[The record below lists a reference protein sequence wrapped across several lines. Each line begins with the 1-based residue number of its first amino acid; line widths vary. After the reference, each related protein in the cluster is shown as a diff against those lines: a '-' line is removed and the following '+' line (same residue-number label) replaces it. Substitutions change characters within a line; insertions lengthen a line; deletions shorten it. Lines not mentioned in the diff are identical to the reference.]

1 MKKLMFKTNANCIGC
16 VERIKSVLSKKFD
29 HDQWDV
35 DLESPLKILTIETD
49 IPAYEIERMIEKAGY
64 LAVNLDE

>member
-35 DLESPLKILTIETD
+35 DLESPLKILTIETAL
-49 IPAYEIERMIEKAGY
+49 PAYEIARIIEKEGY
-64 LAVNLDE
+64 LAVILH